1 MIGLSKKLKSILI
14 YYIQIIA
21 NLTDTA
27 WNIKVKIYS
36 INLFLDIDIYYDLK
50 ESIFKYSDSEV
61 YMFHNAEL
69 FEQKINNIFN

>member
-21 NLTDTA
+21 NLTDIA

-36 INLFLDIDIYYDLK
+36 IIYYDLK

>member
-36 INLFLDIDIYYDLK
+36 IIYYDLK

>member
-1 MIGLSKKLKSILI
+1 MEKMIGLSKKLKSILI

-21 NLTDTA
+21 NLTDIA

-36 INLFLDIDIYYDLK
+36 IIYYDLK

-61 YMFHNAEL
+61 YMLHNAEL